1 MIPNRSWRILQSLK
15 RGSNKVGQK
24 GRKVKSM
31 GLSRGDTEIFWMS
44 LEEAKAAIAG
54 KYDFLVDQYER
65 RSPKENGVKKVS

>member
-1 MIPNRSWRILQSLK
+1 MTPNRSWHILGSLK

-24 GRKVKSM
+24 GRKVKSL
-31 GLSRGDTEIFWMS
+31 GLTKGDTEIFWMS

-54 KYDFLVDQYER
+54 KYEFLVDQYEQ